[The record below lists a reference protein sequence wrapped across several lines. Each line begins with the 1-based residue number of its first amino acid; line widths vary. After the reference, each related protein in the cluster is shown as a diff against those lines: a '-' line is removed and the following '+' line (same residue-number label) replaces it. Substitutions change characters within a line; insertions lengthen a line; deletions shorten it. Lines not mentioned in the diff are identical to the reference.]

1 MVIGCRWSE
10 FTRHLLSNGM
20 QIQGFARLRS
30 DISLQMVCLRR
41 RLSQQRKYAD
51 FLADLEVYNVK
62 TDGWGLIAL
71 AGVLVSIS
79 SAVAWPREPLKLP
92 ADGDWG
98 NSVSSTTA
106 DAEAEEPPA
115 EISKRIGNAI
125 VAVTIFHHV
134 TTAFGAWDFYKRDSH
149 YSTSMSIGVWAN
161 VFLTAVGTLSFL

>member
-1 MVIGCRWSE
+1 MVIGWFRPPSQ
-10 FTRHLLSNGM
+10 RHLTPN
-20 QIQGFARLRS
+20 
-30 DISLQMVCLRR
+30 
-41 RLSQQRKYAD
+41 
-51 FLADLEVYNVK
+51 DLEVYNVK

-161 VFLTAVGTLSFL
+161 VFLTAVGTLSFFWGDSGYGRKRGRKGLKGARQ